1 MTTIDS
7 LFQAKTPAIPQ
18 RIVHIDLKGV
28 PPTID
33 RLIELTDI
41 FATCRYT
48 GILVEWEDMF
58 PWTVDEKFR
67 SPTAYSPDD
76 VQRFLAEAKEHGLI
90 VIPLVQCLGHMETP
104 LSLPRYKHLR
114 ETPYDGE
121 VLNATASGGREL
133 VQSMVDDVLGA
144 FDGFETPYFH
154 MGGDEAWTMGRH
166 PDSAAYIEKH
176 SKAELYLQHIEPII
190 DSLNARGIRPLLWY
204 DMMREW
210 DKPAKQRLGEKA
222 DLVAWGYGGHPDD
235 HTAANQ
241 IGSTNSIEPFHEGGV
256 PLWGSG
262 AYKGADGHNRDHP
275 DYENRQ
281 VNALGWM
288 DIHKRFD
295 FKGIIITAWSRY
307 SVSRIQVE
315 PIEGALDTMIN
326 LAVILHDGKAVP
338 REVVIDA
345 IGSLGEGEK
354 ERFEKCWNALEEIQ
368 KHRFYTWE
376 AIAAMSE
383 AIYAATHDCKRRES
397 RVLHH
402 YLESVNG
409 NMGVN
414 EDHAVI
420 LKETLAGRMQQ
431 RWVDSY
437 INERLEPLRQR
448 IAELGRIVRDIK
460 GP

>member
-1 MTTIDS
+1 M
-7 LFQAKTPAIPQ
+7 AK
-18 RIVHIDLKGV
+18 
-28 PPTID
+28 
-33 RLIELTDI
+33 
-41 FATCRYT
+41 
-48 GILVEWEDMF
+48 
-58 PWTVDEKFR
+58 
-67 SPTAYSPDD
+67 
-76 VQRFLAEAKEHGLI
+76 VQ
-90 VIPLVQCLGHMETP
+90 LGNP
-104 LSLPRYKHLR
+104 
-114 ETPYDGE
+114 G
-121 VLNATASGGREL
+121 
-133 VQSMVDDVLGA
+133 
-144 FDGFETPYFH
+144 
-154 MGGDEAWTMGRH
+154 
-166 PDSAAYIEKH
+166 
-176 SKAELYLQHIEPII
+176 
-190 DSLNARGIRPLLWY
+190 
-204 DMMREW
+204 
-210 DKPAKQRLGEKA
+210 
-222 DLVAWGYGGHPDD
+222 
-235 HTAANQ
+235 
-241 IGSTNSIEPFHEGGV
+241 
-256 PLWGSG
+256 
-262 AYKGADGHNRDHP
+262 
-275 DYENRQ
+275 
-281 VNALGWM
+281 
-288 DIHKRFD
+288 HKRFD